1 MKEILGAT
9 GFGVVVLGTSL
20 TLGLTMK
27 NESKTKEFGTAVFY
41 TVWPVLIILL
51 SVVFGVLLKKLGT
64 PTMSTNK
71 RARLII
77 SLTFVCLMG
86 AMTIIYPTTWAIS
99 SPRQRALASLVIS
112 MLMLVLTTVTAFL
125 AESVKKGLGAAL
137 APQIAWLIVA
147 NNLAL
152 NTWRKELEQ
161 NEK

>member
-1 MKEILGAT
+1 MKEIAGAT

-27 NESKTKEFGTAVFY
+27 NESKTKEFGSAVFY
-41 TVWPVLIILL
+41 TVWPVLVILL
-51 SVVFGVLLKKLGT
+51 SVVFGVLLKKLSVT
-64 PTMSTNK
+64 TKSSK
-71 RARLII
+71 RARLIM

-86 AMTIIYPTTWAIS
+86 AMTIIYPTTWVIS
-99 SPRQRALASLVIS
+99 STRQRALASLVIS

-137 APQIAWLIVA
+137 APQIAWLVVA